1 MAPKGVRF
9 SHQTVLTH
17 AGRDPA
23 KQDGFVNTPVVR
35 GSTVL
40 FDSLAQLKSGD
51 RPYKYGRHGTPTS
64 RGTEDIVNTL
74 EGGAVTRCT
83 PSGISAISLALSIC
97 VGEGDEVLIS
107 DSAYE
112 PTRHFAGEHLKRF
125 GVTARFFDPLVG
137 PEMTELISER
147 TRAVFVESPG
157 SLTFEIQDI
166 PAIRA
171 AVGPDIAI
179 IADNTWATPLFYRPL
194 ELGADVV
201 IHSGSKM
208 FGGHSDVLFGTITTN
223 ERWAKPMLEDY
234 RSSGLSVSPDD
245 AALVSRGLRT
255 LAIRMAAHQE
265 RALDMARWLGEQHGV
280 KRVLH
285 PALPDCPGHDI
296 FERDFEGSGSLFSI
310 ILEEGSPDALAA
322 MIDGLELFGLGYSW
336 GGFESLVLPFD
347 PRPIRTAVK
356 WTEKGPGVR
365 IHIGFEDP
373 EDLRSDLSAAL
384 KRYLDA

>member
-1 MAPKGVRF
+1 MTPKGVRF

-17 AGRDPA
+17 SGRDPA
-23 KQDGFVNTPVVR
+23 SQAGFVNTPVVR

-40 FDSLAQLKSGD
+40 FDNLAQLKSGD

-64 RGTEDIVNTL
+64 RGAEEIVNTL

-83 PSGISAISLALSIC
+83 PSGMSAISLALSIC
-97 VGEGDEVLIS
+97 VGAGDEILIS

-112 PTRHFAGEHLKRF
+112 PTRNFAEKHLNRF
-125 GVTARFFDPLVG
+125 GITARFFNPLASF
-137 PEMTELISER
+137 ELSELI
-147 TRAVFVESPG
+147 TAKTKAIFVESPG

-171 AVGPDIAI
+171 AVGPDVAI

-194 ELGADVV
+194 ELGADIVV
-201 IHSGSKM
+201 HSGSKM

-223 ERWAKPMLEDY
+223 ERWANPMLEDY
-234 RSSGLSVSPDD
+234 RSLGLSVSPDD

-255 LAIRMAAHQE
+255 LAVRMAAHQE
-265 RALDMARWLGEQHGV
+265 RALEMARWLGEQPGV

-285 PALPDCPGHDI
+285 PALPECPGHSI
-296 FERDFEGSGSLFSI
+296 FKRDFEGSGSLFSI
-310 ILEEGSPDALAA
+310 ILEERSPDALAA

-347 PRPIRTAVK
+347 PRPTRTAVP
-356 WTEKGPGVR
+356 WTENGPCVR

-373 EDLRSDLSAAL
+373 EDLKSDLKGAL
-384 KRYLDA
+384 ERYLSA